1 MEKIKE
7 ILETIKSQFLKLEQE
22 KKDYV
27 KNKRQE
33 EFVDDEITNETEL
46 FL

>member
-1 MEKIKE
+1 MEE
-7 ILETIKSQFLKLEQE
+7 INNIFQSIETIKSQFLKLDQE

-33 EFVDDEITNETEL
+33 GFVDD
-46 FL
+46 